1 VDEEGQLTG
10 AGKQKRGLAMRMLVA
25 KAGVQGYLTSD
36 DLMEIFP
43 DASQDTERLSALLI
57 VLRRRGID
65 IVDTDDSYASETTVE
80 SFTQIPWPDHQ
91 GGRDKSASTIE
102 LNPNLDEAIH
112 HDDTIGMYL
121 KEMSRVPLLSVDEEL
136 GIAIRIE
143 KGRIAREEK
152 IKLTGRQNATRRSKL
167 DAVIEDGQR
176 AREHL
181 IKANTRLVVSIAK
194 RFMGRGVALL
204 DLIQEGNLG
213 LMKAVEKYDYTRGF
227 RFSTYATW
235 WIRQTISRAISDQAR
250 TIRVPVHM
258 IDRIRQLYKANHD
271 LEQKL
276 GRQPTIEELAEK
288 VKLPVNRVQWIM
300 KVSWQPLSLES
311 PVGDEEDSE
320 LGQFIEDEVSPTPMQ
335 SAYQS
340 MLKDKLEEILSTLT
354 PREARV
360 LRLRFGLDDGTT
372 YTLEEVGQKFGLTRE
387 RIRQIEGRALRQ
399 LRHPKRARQLKDYL

>member
-1 VDEEGQLTG
+1 VTG
-10 AGKQKRGLAMRMLVA
+10 AGKQKRQLAMHMLLE
-25 KAGVQGYLTSD
+25 KASVQGYLTTD
-36 DLMEIFP
+36 DLIEIFP
-43 DASQDTERLSALLI
+43 DTSGDMERLSVLLTA
-57 VLRRRGID
+57 LRRRGVD
-65 IVDTDDSYASETTVE
+65 IVDSEEHIV
-80 SFTQIPWPDHQ
+80 PDAAPEPFDQ
-91 GGRDKSASTIE
+91 TKNKSASAIE
-102 LNPNLDEAIH
+102 LSHRLDDSISR
-112 HDDTIGMYL
+112 DDTVGMYL
-121 KEMSRVPLLSVDEEL
+121 KEMSRVPLLTVNEEL
-136 GIAIRIE
+136 EIAVRIE
-143 KGRIAREEK
+143 KGRRAKEEK
-152 IKLTGRQNATRRSKL
+152 IKLAGRHNADKRRKL
-167 DAVIEDGQR
+167 DAIIEDGQR

-194 RFMGRGVALL
+194 RYMGREVAFL

-235 WIRQTISRAISDQAR
+235 WIRQTISRAISDQGR

-258 IDRIRQLYKANHD
+258 IDRIRQLYKANHK

-276 GRQPTIEELAEK
+276 GRQPTIEELAEN
-288 VKLPVNRVQWIM
+288 VDLPVNRVQWIM
-300 KVSWQPLSLES
+300 KVSWLPLSLES

-320 LGQFIEDEVSPTPMQ
+320 LGHFIEDDVSPTPMQ

-340 MLKDKLEEILSTLT
+340 MLKDKMEDILSTLS

-360 LRLRFGLDDGTT
+360 LRLRFGLDDGTV
-372 YTLEEVGQKFGLTRE
+372 YTLEEVGRKFGLTRE